1 MRFALTVTLAIL
13 FAPVL
18 SPAALAFDFFG
29 LFGGEPPLPTPSREN
44 LPYDTEIKGLE
55 DKDTLSQALR
65 DNSNLWQL
73 RREPP
78 PTGDGLVRRAIA
90 DIPRMAENMW
100 GAGYYN
106 AEIRV
111 SVAGRPL
118 NPDGDN
124 PGAASAAEALR
135 AHGMVPVTVSVT
147 PGPMFRLRD
156 VRVYDARTNQPLT
169 PDLIPPRGF
178 PLKPGDEASA
188 GNIRTGASLGVAYL
202 RDNSRPL
209 AKLVSIAPVVQH
221 PSATMDIAIAIDP
234 SQTAGF
240 GLVTVQGAK
249 DLDPRV
255 VESYIYLQ
263 PGEPYYPQRLA
274 DTRKSVSKIEAVGS
288 VRIDEADRLDANG
301 NLPVT
306 VTVTERPRHSVG
318 ASAAYSTADGPT
330 LRTWWM
336 DRNLFGGGERLRFDV
351 EGGYAIPTSGIQF
364 KPIAKASPE
373 NLIGRVKASFIKP
386 ALGGSRNDLLID
398 ARVARERTNSYIA
411 DTAGATVAIRRRF
424 SENTYF
430 SLGVD
435 GERGRVED
443 ILGTVDYTLI
453 GLQASASY
461 DSTDSLLNPTKGMRA
476 IASFSPY
483 AKAFGS
489 TLNLLQT
496 KAQAS
501 AYYSLDEDSKYI
513 LAGRLAVGSL
523 AGADLIDIPANRR
536 FFAGG
541 GGSVRGF
548 SYKSLSPL
556 GPFGIPIGGR
566 SLVEGSL
573 EARIK
578 ITDTIGIVPFVDA
591 GNAAASSVPNFKDG
605 VRVGAGL
612 GLRYFTAI
620 GPIRLD
626 VAMPLNR
633 KNEDP
638 RYGIYVGLGQSF

>member
-1 MRFALTVTLAIL
+1 MRFALTATLAIL

-18 SPAALAFDFFG
+18 SPAAQAFDFFG
-29 LFGGEPPLPTPSREN
+29 LFGGEPPLPSPSREN
-44 LPYDTEIKGLE
+44 LPYAADITGVDE
-55 DKDTLSQALR
+55 KDLSQALK
-65 DNSNLWQL
+65 DSSNLWQL

-78 PTGDGLVRRAIA
+78 PSGDGLVRRAIA
-90 DIPRMAENMW
+90 DVPRLAETLW

-106 AEIRV
+106 ASIRIV
-111 SVAGRPL
+111 VAGRTLDP
-118 NPDGDN
+118 NGDN
-124 PGAASAAEALR
+124 PAAASAAEALR
-135 AHGMVPVTVSVT
+135 GREMVPVTVSVT
-147 PGPMFRLRD
+147 PGPLFKLRD
-156 VRVYDARTNQPLT
+156 IRVFDARTNQPLA

-188 GNIRTGASLGVAYL
+188 GNIRTGANLEIAYL
-202 RDNSRPL
+202 RDKSRPL

-221 PSATMDIAIAIDP
+221 PSATMDLAITIDP
-234 SQTAGF
+234 SQKAGI
-240 GLVTVQGAK
+240 GPVALEGAPGI
-249 DLDPRV
+249 DPRV
-255 VESYIYLQ
+255 VRSYIYLE

-274 DTRKSVSKIEAVGS
+274 DTRKSISKIEAIGS

-306 VTVTERPRHSVG
+306 VTVTERLRHSVG

-330 LRTWWM
+330 LRAWWM

-351 EGGYAIPTSGIQF
+351 EAGYATSTSGVQF
-364 KPIAKASPE
+364 KPIKKLDPE
-373 NLIGRVKASFIKP
+373 NLNGRVKASFLKP
-386 ALGGSRNDLLID
+386 ALGGSRNDLLVD
-398 ARVARERTNSYIA
+398 AQVARERTNSFIA
-411 DTAGATVAIRRRF
+411 QTAGATVAIRRRF
-424 SENTYF
+424 SENTYV

-443 ILGTVDYTLI
+443 ILGTIDYTLI
-453 GLQASASY
+453 GLQASANY
-461 DSTDSLLNPTKGMRA
+461 DSTDSLLNPTKGIRA
-476 IASFSPY
+476 IASVSPY

-489 TLNLLQT
+489 SLNLIQA

-501 AYYSLDEDSKYI
+501 AYYSLDEDSNYI

-523 AGADLIDIPANRR
+523 SGASLVDIPANRR

-573 EARIK
+573 EARLK

-591 GNAAASSVPNFKDG
+591 GNAGASSIPDFKNG
-605 VRVGAGL
+605 IRVAAGL

>member
-1 MRFALTVTLAIL
+1 MRFALTATLAIL

-18 SPAALAFDFFG
+18 SPAAQAFDFFG
-29 LFGGEPPLPTPSREN
+29 LFGGEKPLPSPSREN
-44 LPYDTEIKGLE
+44 LPYAVDITGVD
-55 DKDTLSQALR
+55 DKDLSQAVK
-65 DNSNLWQL
+65 DSSNLWQL
-73 RREPP
+73 RRDPP
-78 PTGDGLVRRAIA
+78 PSGDGLVRRAIA
-90 DIPRMAENMW
+90 DVPRLAETLW

-106 AEIRV
+106 ASVRIV
-111 SVAGRPL
+111 VAGRAL
-118 NPDGDN
+118 DPDSDN
-124 PGAASAAEALR
+124 PGAASVADAARGRSL
-135 AHGMVPVTVSVT
+135 VPVTVAVT
-147 PGPMFRLRD
+147 KGPLFKLRD
-156 VRVYDARTNQPLT
+156 VRVYDARTNQPLA

-188 GNIRTGASLGVAYL
+188 GNIRTGANLEIGYL

-209 AKLVSIAPVVQH
+209 AKLVSIAPVVDH
-221 PSATMDIAIAIDP
+221 PSATMDLAITIDP
-234 SQTAGF
+234 SQKAGF
-240 GLVTVQGAK
+240 GAVALEGAK
-249 DLDPRV
+249 GIDPKV
-255 VESYIYLQ
+255 VRSYIYLE

-274 DTRKSVSKIEAVGS
+274 DTRKSVSKIEAIGS
-288 VRIDEADRLDANG
+288 VRIDEADQLDANG

-306 VTVTERPRHSVG
+306 VTVTERLRHSVG

-351 EGGYAIPTSGIQF
+351 EGGYATPTSGIQF
-364 KPIAKASPE
+364 KPIKRGDPE

-398 ARVARERTNSYIA
+398 AQVARERTNSFIA
-411 DTAGATVAIRRRF
+411 QTAGATAAIRRRF
-424 SENTYF
+424 SENAYF

-453 GLQASASY
+453 GLQASANY
-461 DSTDSLLNPTKGMRA
+461 DSTDSLLNPTKGIRA

-489 TLNLLQT
+489 TINLMQA

-501 AYYSLDEDSKYI
+501 AYYSLDEDSNYI

-523 AGADLIDIPANRR
+523 SGASLIDIPANRR

-573 EARIK
+573 EARLK

-591 GNAAASSVPNFKDG
+591 GNAGASSIPDFKDG
-605 VRVGAGL
+605 IRVAAGL

-638 RYGIYVGLGQSF
+638 RYAIYVGLGQSF